1 MSFTLQEY
9 EKACITYRGARQP
22 IGNSRWIV
30 FRTTTNGHDRS
41 EISLGIQAENVNWD
55 YNNFNRV
62 ADFAFIEK
70 PKVRI
75 FNNKL

>member
-1 MSFTLQEY
+1 MRLEDYT
-9 EKACITYRGARQP
+9 KVCITYRGARQP

-41 EISLGIQAENVNWD
+41 AISLGIQAEKVNWD
-55 YNNFNRV
+55 IRTFNRIV
-62 ADFAFIEK
+62 DYAFIEK

-75 FNNKL
+75 FNTKL